1 LSITYGLSLDREGEQ
16 QWDGIPVS
24 TAISEA
30 AKLDANRP
38 QGDTEVNGSVLPEDV
53 LRDAPS
59 YTPHP
64 HELADLELLLS
75 GAYRPLTGFLGRAD
89 LDALRRRGRLADGT
103 PWPVPVTL
111 EIPAELATAVV
122 LDDPLHRTVILT
134 DPEGAPV
141 AALEVT
147 DVWPIAE
154 RRYNAGGTVRR
165 MGDGG
170 HGPFQRLRRT
180 PEEVTAL
187 LPPGRVL
194 GVIADRPLHRPQL
207 AQIAHAART
216 LAAHLLI
223 LIPVSGPGPD
233 GLPPEAL
240 VRAIFAARDR
250 MPPATVVAVPL
261 MPRGDELRDALL
273 RSRVAAAY
281 GVTHVLSTGE
291 MLSGAGLRVLV
302 PRELA
307 YDNRD
312 GQWRWRDDIP
322 PRNRRLAMTPTEI
335 DDLLDRGFPLPE
347 WHTPPAVAKELV
359 RARPPRRNRGLV
371 VLFTGYS
378 GSGKSTIARGLADS
392 LREDGQR
399 TITLLDGDVVRR
411 ELSAGLG
418 FSKADRDRN
427 VRRIG
432 WVAAEVGRHRGMAV
446 ACPIAP
452 YENAR
457 AAVRAMAVEAGAGFV
472 LVHVNTPLEVCEQR
486 DRKGLYARA
495 RAGQLRGMTG
505 IDDPYEAPAKAEL
518 TIDTST
524 MSVSDAVELVHA
536 YLVENG
542 WVEPKLT

>member
-1 LSITYGLSLDREGEQ
+1 VTDQTVKLSSCRL
-16 QWDGIPVS
+16 
-24 TAISEA
+24 
-30 AKLDANRP
+30 
-38 QGDTEVNGSVLPEDV
+38 QGDFTVNGSMLPEDV

-59 YTPHP
+59 YTPRP

-75 GAYRPLTGFLGRAD
+75 GAYAPLTGFLGRAD
-89 LDALRRRGRLADGT
+89 LVSLRRRGRLENGT
-103 PWPVPVTL
+103 PWPVAVTC
-111 EIPAELATAVV
+111 EIPAEMATTLVV
-122 LDDPLHRTVILT
+122 DDPLKRTVVLT

-141 AALEVT
+141 AAIEAT
-147 DVWPIAE
+147 DVWQTSDG
-154 RRYNAGGTVRR
+154 RYGIGGPVRR

-180 PEEVTAL
+180 PEEVKAL

-223 LIPVSGPGPD
+223 FIPVTGPGPD

-240 VRAIFAARDR
+240 VRAVFAARDR
-250 MPPATVVAVPL
+250 MPPATIVAVPL
-261 MPRGDELRDALL
+261 MPRGDEMRDALL
-273 RSRVAAAY
+273 RAKVAQAY
-281 GVTHVLSTGE
+281 GVTHVLSTGD
-291 MLSGAGLRVLV
+291 MLSGGGLRVLV

-312 GQWRWRDDIP
+312 GQWRWREDIP
-322 PRNRRLAMTPTEI
+322 PRNRRLPMTLAEI
-335 DDLLDRGFPLPE
+335 DDHLDRGFPLPE
-347 WHTPPAVAKELV
+347 WHTPPAVAKELARV
-359 RARPPRRNRGLV
+359 RPPRRYRGLV
-371 VLFTGYS
+371 VFFTGFS
-378 GSGKSTIARGLADS
+378 GSGKSTIARGLADM
-392 LREDGQR
+392 LRETGER

-432 WVAAEVGRHRGMAV
+432 WVAAEVARHHGMAV

-452 YENAR
+452 YAHAR
-457 AAVRAMAVEAGAGFV
+457 AAVRRLAVEAGAGFV
-472 LVHVNTPLEVCEQR
+472 LVHVATPLEVCEQR

-505 IDDPYEAPAKAEL
+505 IDDPYEVPTDAEL
-518 TIDTST
+518 TLDTTS
-524 MSVSDAVELVHA
+524 MSVPDAIDVVMA

>member
-1 LSITYGLSLDREGEQ
+1 M
-16 QWDGIPVS
+16 
-24 TAISEA
+24 
-30 AKLDANRP
+30 
-38 QGDTEVNGSVLPEDV
+38 NGSVLPEDV

-59 YTPHP
+59 YTPRP

-75 GAYRPLTGFLGRAD
+75 GAYAPLTGFLGRAD
-89 LDALRRRGRLADGT
+89 LTALSRRGTLADGAS
-103 PWPVPVTL
+103 WPVAVTL
-111 EIPAELATAVV
+111 EVPREMADSLD
-122 LDDPLHRTVILT
+122 LDDPVHRTVVLT

-141 AALEVT
+141 AALEAT
-147 DVWPIAE
+147 DVWPTEDGRSGIA
-154 RRYNAGGTVRR
+154 GPVTR
-165 MGDGG
+165 MGDGAQ
-170 HGPFQRLRRT
+170 GPFQRLRRS
-180 PEEVTAL
+180 PEEVRAL

-250 MPPATVVAVPL
+250 MPPATIVAVPL
-261 MPRGDELRDALL
+261 LPRGDEMRDALL
-273 RSRVAAAY
+273 RARVAAAY
-281 GVTHVLSTGE
+281 GVTHVLSTGDLLPGGS
-291 MLSGAGLRVLV
+291 MRVLV
-302 PRELA
+302 SRELA

-322 PRNRRLAMTPTEI
+322 PRNRRLAMTAAEI

-347 WHTPPAVAKELV
+347 WHTPPAVAKELARV
-359 RARPPRRNRGLV
+359 RPPRRHRGLV
-371 VLFTGYS
+371 VFFTGFS
-378 GSGKSTIARGLADS
+378 GSGKSTIARGLADHM
-392 LREDGQR
+392 RETGER

-432 WVAAEVGRHRGMAV
+432 WVAAEVARHRGMAV

-452 YENAR
+452 YARAR
-457 AAVRAMAVEAGAGFV
+457 AAVRAMAAEAGAGFL
-472 LVHVNTPLEVCEQR
+472 LVHVATPLEVCEQR

-505 IDDPYEAPAKAEL
+505 IDDPYETPEDAEL
-518 TIDTST
+518 TVDTT
-524 MSVSDAVELVHA
+524 DMTVPEAIEVVLA

-542 WVEPKLT
+542 WVEPKLA

>member
-1 LSITYGLSLDREGEQ
+1 MND
-16 QWDGIPVS
+16 
-24 TAISEA
+24 
-30 AKLDANRP
+30 
-38 QGDTEVNGSVLPEDV
+38 GSVLPEDV

-59 YTPHP
+59 YTPRA
-64 HELADLELLLS
+64 HELADLELLLA
-75 GAYRPLTGFLGRAD
+75 GAYAPLTGFLGRAD
-89 LDALRRRGRLADGT
+89 LQALRRRGKLADGT
-103 PWPVPVTL
+103 PWPVAVTL
-111 EIPAELATAVV
+111 EIPAELATGLD
-122 LDDPLHRTVILT
+122 LDDPLRRTVVLT

-141 AALEVT
+141 AAIEIT
-147 DVWPIAE
+147 DAWPTTE
-154 RRYNAGGTVRR
+154 GRYAAGGTVRR

-180 PEEVTAL
+180 PEEVKAL

-223 LIPVSGPGPD
+223 FIPVTGPGPD

-240 VRAIFAARDR
+240 VRAVFAARDR
-250 MPPATVVAVPL
+250 MPPATIVAVPL
-261 MPRGDELRDALL
+261 MTRGDEMRDALL
-273 RSRVAAAY
+273 RARVVTAY
-281 GVTHVLSTGE
+281 GVTHVLSTGD

-322 PRNRRLAMTPTEI
+322 PRNRRLAMTAAEI
-335 DDLLDRGFPLPE
+335 NDLLDRGFPLPE
-347 WHTPPAVAKELV
+347 WHTPPAVAKELARV
-359 RARPPRRNRGLV
+359 RPPRRHRGLV
-371 VLFTGYS
+371 VFFTGFS
-378 GSGKSTIARGLADS
+378 GSGKSTIARGLADT
-392 LREDGQR
+392 LRESGER
-399 TITLLDGDVVRR
+399 TITFLDGDVVRR

-418 FSKADRDRN
+418 FSRADRDRN

-432 WVAAEVGRHRGMAV
+432 WVAAEVARHHGMAI

-452 YENAR
+452 YAQAR
-457 AAVRAMAVEAGAGFV
+457 AAVRRMAVEAGAGFL
-472 LVHVNTPLEVCEQR
+472 LVHVATPLEVCEQR

-505 IDDPYEAPAKAEL
+505 VDDPYETPTDAEL
-518 TIDTST
+518 TIDTT
-524 MSVSDAVELVHA
+524 DMTVPEAVDSVLA
-536 YLVENG
+536 YLVDSG
-542 WVEPKLT
+542 WVEPEMK

>member
-1 LSITYGLSLDREGEQ
+1 M
-16 QWDGIPVS
+16 
-24 TAISEA
+24 
-30 AKLDANRP
+30 
-38 QGDTEVNGSVLPEDV
+38 NGSVLPEDV

-59 YTPHP
+59 YTPRP

-75 GAYRPLTGFLGRAD
+75 GAYAPLTGFLGRAD
-89 LDALRRRGRLADGT
+89 LTALARRGTLADGT

-111 EIPAELATAVV
+111 EVPREMAEGLD
-122 LDDPLHRTVILT
+122 LDDPLHRTVVLT
-134 DPEGAPV
+134 DPEGAPT
-141 AALEVT
+141 AAIEASDAWPT
-147 DVWPIAE
+147 DDG
-154 RRYNAGGTVRR
+154 RYGIGGTVRR
-165 MGDGG
+165 MGEGG
-170 HGPFQRLRRT
+170 QGPFQRLRRT
-180 PEEVTAL
+180 PEEVRAL

-223 LIPVSGPGPD
+223 IIPVTGPGPD

-250 MPPATVVAVPL
+250 MPPATIVAVPL
-261 MPRGDELRDALL
+261 TLRGDEMRDALL
-273 RSRVAAAY
+273 RARVAAAY
-281 GVTHVLSTGE
+281 GVTHVLSTGD

-322 PRNRRLAMTPTEI
+322 ERFRRLAMTAAEI

-347 WHTPPAVAKELV
+347 WHTPPAVAKELARV
-359 RARPPRRNRGLV
+359 RPPRRHRGLV
-371 VLFTGYS
+371 VFFTGLS

-392 LREDGQR
+392 MRETGER

-432 WVAAEVGRHRGMAV
+432 WVAAEIARHRGMAV

-452 YENAR
+452 YANAR
-457 AAVRAMAVEAGAGFV
+457 AAVREMAVEAGAGFV
-472 LVHVNTPLEVCEQR
+472 LVHVATPLAVCEER

-505 IDDPYEAPAKAEL
+505 IDDPYEEPTDAEL
-518 TIDTST
+518 VIDTT
-524 MSVSDAVELVHA
+524 AMTVPEAIDVVLA
-536 YLVENG
+536 YLLENG
-542 WVEPKLT
+542 WVEPKLS

>member
-1 LSITYGLSLDREGEQ
+1 
-16 QWDGIPVS
+16 
-24 TAISEA
+24 
-30 AKLDANRP
+30 
-38 QGDTEVNGSVLPEDV
+38 
-53 LRDAPS
+53 
-59 YTPHP
+59 
-64 HELADLELLLS
+64 LA
-75 GAYRPLTGFLGRAD
+75 GAYAPLTGFLGRAD
-89 LDALRRRGRLADGT
+89 LTALARRGTLADGT
-103 PWPVPVTL
+103 SWPVAVTL
-111 EIPAELATAVV
+111 EIPAEMAEG
-122 LDDPLHRTVILT
+122 LDLNDPLRRTVVLT

-141 AALEVT
+141 AAIEAG
-147 DVWPIAE
+147 DAWPTSDG
-154 RRYNAGGTVRR
+154 RYAIGGTVTRL
-165 MGDGG
+165 GEGG
-170 HGPFQRLRRT
+170 QGPFQRLRRP
-180 PEEVTAL
+180 PEEVRAL

-223 LIPVSGPGPD
+223 LIPVTGPGPD

-250 MPPATVVAVPL
+250 MPPATIVAVPL
-261 MPRGDELRDALL
+261 LPRGDEMRDALL
-273 RSRVAAAY
+273 RARVAGAY
-281 GVTHVLSTGE
+281 GVTHVLSTGD
-291 MLSGAGLRVLV
+291 MLPGGGLRVLV

-322 PRNRRLAMTPTEI
+322 ERFRRLAMRPAEI
-335 DDLLDRGFPLPE
+335 EDLLDRGFPLPE
-347 WHTPPAVAKELV
+347 WHTPPAVAKELA
-359 RARPPRRNRGLV
+359 RARPPRRQRGLV
-371 VLFTGYS
+371 VFFTGYS

-392 LREDGQR
+392 MRETGER

-432 WVAAEVGRHRGMAV
+432 WVAAEVARHRGMAI

-452 YENAR
+452 YAAAR
-457 AAVRAMAVEAGAGFV
+457 AAVRTMAVEAGAGFV
-472 LVHVNTPLEVCEQR
+472 LVHVATPLEVCEKR

-505 IDDPYEAPAKAEL
+505 VDDPYEPPTDAEL
-518 TIDTST
+518 VIDTT
-524 MSVSDAVELVHA
+524 AMSVPDAVEVVLA
-536 YLVENG
+536 YLIENG
-542 WVEPKLT
+542 WVEPKLS

>member
-1 LSITYGLSLDREGEQ
+1 M
-16 QWDGIPVS
+16 
-24 TAISEA
+24 
-30 AKLDANRP
+30 
-38 QGDTEVNGSVLPEDV
+38 NGSVLPEDV

-59 YTPHP
+59 FTPRP
-64 HELADLELLLS
+64 YELADLELLLS
-75 GAYRPLTGFLGRAD
+75 GAYAPLTGFLGRAD
-89 LDALRRRGRLADGT
+89 LVSLARNGRLADGT
-103 PWPVPVTL
+103 PWPVPVTCEVPGEVASAL
-111 EIPAELATAVV
+111 DPSDPARRALV
-122 LDDPLHRTVILT
+122 LT
-134 DPEGAPV
+134 DLEGAPV
-141 AALEVT
+141 AAIDVT
-147 DVWPIAE
+147 DVWQTGQNRFGI
-154 RRYNAGGTVRR
+154 GGPVRR

-180 PEEVTAL
+180 PEEVRAL
-187 LPPGRVL
+187 MPPGRVL

-240 VRAIFAARDR
+240 VRSIFAARDR

-261 MPRGDELRDALL
+261 LTRGDEMRDALL
-273 RSRVAAAY
+273 RARVAGAY
-281 GVTHVLSTGE
+281 GVTHVLSTGDT
-291 MLSGAGLRVLV
+291 LSGAGLRVLV

-322 PRNRRLAMTPTEI
+322 PRNRRLAMPPAEI

-347 WHTPPAVAKELV
+347 WHTPPAVAKELSRV
-359 RARPPRRNRGLV
+359 RPPRRHRGLV
-371 VLFTGYS
+371 VFFTGLS
-378 GSGKSTIARGLADS
+378 GSGKSTVARNLADAM
-392 LREDGQR
+392 RENGDR

-411 ELSAGLG
+411 ELTAGLG

-452 YENAR
+452 YDAARR
-457 AAVRAMAVEAGAGFV
+457 AARRMAVEAGAGFV
-472 LVHVNTPLEVCEQR
+472 LVHVATPLEVCESR

-505 IDDPYEAPAKAEL
+505 IDDPYEEPADAEL
-518 TIDTST
+518 TLDTTT
-524 MSVSDAVELVHA
+524 MSVPEAVEMVLG

-542 WVEPKLT
+542 WVEPKLS

>member
-1 LSITYGLSLDREGEQ
+1 
-16 QWDGIPVS
+16 
-24 TAISEA
+24 
-30 AKLDANRP
+30 
-38 QGDTEVNGSVLPEDV
+38 VNGSLLPEDV

-59 YTPHP
+59 FTPRP
-64 HELADLELLLS
+64 YELADLELLLS
-75 GAYRPLTGFLGRAD
+75 GAYAPLTGFLGRAD
-89 LDALRRRGRLADGT
+89 LVSLARRGQLADGT
-103 PWPVPVTL
+103 PWPVAVTCEVPGEVASTL
-111 EIPAELATAVV
+111 DPA
-122 LDDPLHRTVILT
+122 DPGRRTLVLT
-134 DPEGAPV
+134 DLEGAPV
-141 AALEVT
+141 AAIEIA
-147 DVWPIAE
+147 DVWRTGENRFGI
-154 RRYNAGGTVRR
+154 GGRVQR

-180 PEEVTAL
+180 PEEVRAL
-187 LPPGRVL
+187 IPPGRVL

-240 VRAIFAARDR
+240 VRSIFAARDR

-261 MPRGDELRDALL
+261 LTRGDEMRDALL
-273 RSRVAAAY
+273 RARVAAAY
-281 GVTHVLSTGE
+281 GVSHMLSTGDT
-291 MLSGAGLRVLV
+291 LSGAGLRVLV

-322 PRNRRLAMTPTEI
+322 PRNRRLAMSPAEI

-347 WHTPPAVAKELV
+347 WHTPPAVAKELSRV
-359 RARPPRRNRGLV
+359 RPPRRHRGLV
-371 VLFTGYS
+371 VFFTGLS
-378 GSGKSTIARGLADS
+378 GSGKSTIARNLADAM
-392 LREDGQR
+392 RENGDR

-411 ELSAGLG
+411 ELTAGLG

-452 YENAR
+452 YEAAR
-457 AAVRAMAVEAGAGFV
+457 AAARKMAVEAGAGFV
-472 LVHVNTPLEVCEQR
+472 LVHVATPLEVCESR

-505 IDDPYEAPAKAEL
+505 IDDPYEEPTDAEL
-518 TIDTST
+518 TVDTTT
-524 MSVSDAVELVHA
+524 MSVPEAVEMVLSH
-536 YLVENG
+536 LVENG
-542 WVEPKLT
+542 WVEPKLG

>member
-1 LSITYGLSLDREGEQ
+1 
-16 QWDGIPVS
+16 
-24 TAISEA
+24 
-30 AKLDANRP
+30 
-38 QGDTEVNGSVLPEDV
+38 VLPEDV

-59 YTPHP
+59 YTPRP

-75 GAYRPLTGFLGRAD
+75 GAYAPLTGFLGRAD
-89 LDALRRRGRLADGT
+89 LTALQRRGRLADGV

-111 EIPAELATAVV
+111 EVPAELATGLAP
-122 LDDPLHRTVILT
+122 DDPQRRTIVLT

-147 DVWPIAE
+147 DVWQIADQ
-154 RRYNAGGTVRR
+154 RYGVGGTVGR

-180 PEEVTAL
+180 PAEVKAL

-240 VRAIFAARDR
+240 VRTIFAARDR
-250 MPPATVVAVPL
+250 MPPATIVAVPL
-261 MPRGDELRDALL
+261 LPRGDEMRDALL
-273 RSRVAAAY
+273 RARVAGAY
-281 GVTHVLSTGE
+281 GVTHVLSTGDT
-291 MLSGAGLRVLV
+291 LSGGGPRVLV

-322 PRNRRLAMTPTEI
+322 PRNRRLAMTPAEI

-347 WHTPPAVAKELV
+347 WHTPPGVAKELA
-359 RARPPRRNRGLV
+359 RARPPRRHRGLV
-371 VLFTGYS
+371 VFFTGFS

-392 LREDGQR
+392 LRESGER
-399 TITLLDGDVVRR
+399 VVTLLDGDVVRR

-432 WVAAEVGRHRGMAV
+432 WVAAEIGRHRGMAV

-452 YENAR
+452 YESAR
-457 AAVRAMAVEAGAGFV
+457 AAVRAMAVEAGSGFL
-472 LVHVNTPLEVCEQR
+472 LVHVATPLEVCEQR

-505 IDDPYEAPAKAEL
+505 IDDPYEDPADAEL
-518 TIDTST
+518 TINTTD
-524 MSVSDAVELVHA
+524 MSVHDAIEVVLA
-536 YLVENG
+536 YLVEHG
-542 WVEPKLT
+542 WVEPNLK